1 MIIFVNPHL
10 QKEYLKMN
18 ETIKSANIN
27 RIDRINL
34 MTSATDIKQATNNEL
49 KIVGACI
56 YNDTNVNTGEVK
68 TVGAIKTA
76 DGTIYGFTSKTL
88 IDCTDI
94 FIDALK
100 EGVTEIIA
108 TPTQRTSKNGRN
120 FYQFIVKNMVG
131 GE

>member
-1 MIIFVNPHL
+1 
-10 QKEYLKMN
+10 MN

-49 KIVGACI
+49 KIIGACI

-68 TVGAIKTA
+68 TVGAIKTT

-94 FIDALK
+94 FIDALN
-100 EGVTEIIA
+100 EGVTEITA
-108 TPTQRTSKNGRN
+108 TPAQRTSKNGRN